1 MVDPLVVIVG
11 PTAVG
16 KTALSLHLA
25 RAIHAEIVN
34 VDSRQMYYHMDIG
47 TAKPTP
53 FEQAEVPHHLLNVL
67 LPDQPGSA
75 AQCADLAWQ
84 ALDDIRRRRRRAV
97 VVAGSGLYLQAL
109 LYGLMPVPPAH
120 APLRAELG
128 AYADRHGNAA
138 LHNLLQRADP
148 AAAAICHVHDRV
160 RVVRALEVTYLT
172 GVPFSEHCSRHQAR
186 QPLYPYVGVGL
197 TRDRAELYARI
208 GERTDA
214 MLAAGWLAEVEMLMA
229 RGYTEACAAMNSL
242 GYRELLGYLAG
253 RTGWQETVDAI
264 KQATRR
270 FAKRQLTWFS
280 KLPNLSW
287 YNLTRT
293 DERTVAAELVKTLR
307 SGMASQ
313 AEARSL

>member
-16 KTALSLHLA
+16 KTALSLRLA
-25 RAIHAEIVN
+25 QAIHAEIVN
-34 VDSRQMYYHMDIG
+34 IDSRQMYRYMDIG

-53 FEQAEVPHHLLNVL
+53 SEQAEVPHHLLDVL
-67 LPDQPGSA
+67 LPNQLSNA
-75 AQCADLAWQ
+75 AQCADLARQ
-84 ALDDIRRRRRRAV
+84 AIDDIRRRGQRAV
-97 VVAGSGLYLQAL
+97 IVSGSGLYLQAL
-109 LYGLMPVPPAH
+109 LYGLMPVPSANG
-120 APLRAELG
+120 PLRAELY
-128 AYADRHGNAA
+128 AYAGRHGNAA
-138 LHNLLQRADP
+138 LHTLLQQVDP
-148 AAAAICHVHDRV
+148 IAAAACHVHDRV

-172 GVPFSEHCSRHQAR
+172 GVPFSEHRSRHR
-186 QPLYPYVGVGL
+186 THEPLYPHMGIAL

-214 MLAAGWLAEVEMLMA
+214 MLAAGWLAEAEMLVA
-229 RGYTEACAAMNSL
+229 HGHTETCAAMNSL
-242 GYRELLGYLAG
+242 GYRELLDYLAG
-253 RTGWQETVDAI
+253 RTAWQETVDAI

-287 YNLTRT
+287 YNFTRV
-293 DERTVAAELVKTLR
+293 DGSAVVANVVDTLR
-307 SGMASQ
+307 NGVDMQ

>member
-16 KTALSLHLA
+16 KTALSSHLA

-34 VDSRQMYYHMDIG
+34 IDSRQMYCYMDIG

-53 FEQAEVPHHLLNVL
+53 SEQADVPHHLLNVL

-75 AQCADLAWQ
+75 ARCAGLARQ
-84 ALDDIRRRRRRAV
+84 ALDDIRRRRRYALI
-97 VVAGSGLYLQAL
+97 VAGSGLYLQAL
-109 LYGLMPVPPAH
+109 LYGLMPVPPAN
-120 APLRAELG
+120 APLRAELR
-128 AYADRHGNAA
+128 AYAGRHGNAA
-138 LHNLLQRADP
+138 LHTLLRRADP

-172 GVPFSEHCSRHQAR
+172 GVPFSEHRSRHQAHR
-186 QPLYPYVGVGL
+186 PLYPYVGIGL

-214 MLAAGWLAEVEMLMA
+214 MLAAGWLAEVERLVA

-253 RTGWQETVDAI
+253 RTGWSETVDAI

-280 KLPNLSW
+280 KLPNVSW
-287 YNLTRT
+287 YNLTRM
-293 DERTVAAELVKTLR
+293 DERTAAAELAKTLR
-307 SGMASQ
+307 IGMDSR
-313 AEARSL
+313 AEARGL

>member
-34 VDSRQMYYHMDIG
+34 VDSRQMYCHMDIG

-75 AQCADLAWQ
+75 AQCADLARQ

-138 LHNLLQRADP
+138 LHSLLQRADP

-214 MLAAGWLAEVEMLMA
+214 MLAAGWLAEVEMLVA

-307 SGMASQ
+307 SGVASQ
-313 AEARSL
+313 AETRSL